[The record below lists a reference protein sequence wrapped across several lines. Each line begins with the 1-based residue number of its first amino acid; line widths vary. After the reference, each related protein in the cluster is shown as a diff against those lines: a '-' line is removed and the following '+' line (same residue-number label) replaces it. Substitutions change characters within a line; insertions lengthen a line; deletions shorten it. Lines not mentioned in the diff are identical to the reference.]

1 MSASDI
7 QDTKQKKVIL
17 KQLIKRLKTAPKKD
31 IEEQLVSHDWLQKL
45 IDDQIGLNKNSFSF
59 GHYNDNQK
67 NKFKNVTKRKKRLLS
82 PLATEDRLKEMLSI
96 YSLLLIK
103 SKKSSQLRTFIAI

>member
-45 IDDQIGLNKNSFSF
+45 IDNQTELNKNSFSF
-59 GHYNDNQK
+59 RHYDYNQK
-67 NKFKNVTKRKKRLLS
+67 NKFKNVTKR
-82 PLATEDRLKEMLSI
+82 
-96 YSLLLIK
+96 
-103 SKKSSQLRTFIAI
+103 

>member
-45 IDDQIGLNKNSFSF
+45 IDDQIGLNKNSFLL
-59 GHYNDNQK
+59 DTIMT
-67 NKFKNVTKRKKRLLS
+67 TKKIN
-82 PLATEDRLKEMLSI
+82 LKM
-96 YSLLLIK
+96 
-103 SKKSSQLRTFIAI
+103 